1 MVEIKAAPVETVPA
15 KVYECLTCT
24 ITKVIESK
32 VIEIESFV
40 DIADVNPIYYETSYY
55 AEPDTKNN
63 KAYALLVEAL
73 VKSKKVQQ
81 VTSTAVM

>member
-32 VIEIESFV
+32 VIEIGSLA
-40 DIADVNPIYYETSYY
+40 I
-55 AEPDTKNN
+55 EPAIENLR
-63 KAYALLVEAL
+63 APG
-73 VKSKKVQQ
+73 
-81 VTSTAVM
+81 TANSLRYGENIPRFYP